1 MNTLLAL
8 LGAGSGGVLITIGA
22 AANARLRQTL
32 HSSIAAAAI
41 NFIAGFIT
49 LALLMILQ
57 VLPIPPL
64 DRLLTVPWWAFLG
77 GLLGAAFVTL
87 NTLVVPKL
95 GLTTTTLSIVCSQ
108 MIVSVVIDQL
118 GWFSM
123 ASRPI
128 TASRI
133 IAIGL
138 LMLAIALTHLDHDP
152 DRVSQAIVPKID

>member
-8 LGAGSGGVLITIGA
+8 LGAGSGGILLTIGA

-32 HSSIAAAAI
+32 QSAIAASAI
-41 NFIAGFIT
+41 NFIAGFTT
-49 LALLMILQ
+49 LTLLMTLQ
-57 VLPIPPL
+57 VLPTPPL

-77 GLLGAAFVTL
+77 GSLGAAFVTL

-95 GLTTTTLSIVCSQ
+95 GLTTTTLSVVCSQ
-108 MIVSVVIDQL
+108 MILSVVIDQL
-118 GWFSM
+118 GWFSI
-123 ASRPI
+123 APRPI

-138 LMLAIALTHLDHDP
+138 LMLAIALTQLDRNSH
-152 DRVSQAIVPKID
+152 RASQAIVPKIN